1 MLSQKGIWM
10 DRRKYYVVLY
20 QGEWW
25 VNYDGERTGPYKTQ
39 ALAMDA
45 AKEAAKKSAGEGY
58 PSQVLVQGRD
68 NQWQVEW
75 TYGDDPYPPKG

>member
-1 MLSQKGIWM
+1 ME
-10 DRRKYYVVLY
+10 RRKYYVVLY

-25 VNYDGERTGPYKTQ
+25 VNYEGQRSGPYSTQ
-39 ALAMDA
+39 ALAM
-45 AKEAAKKSAGEGY
+45 EAAKKSAKQSADSGY